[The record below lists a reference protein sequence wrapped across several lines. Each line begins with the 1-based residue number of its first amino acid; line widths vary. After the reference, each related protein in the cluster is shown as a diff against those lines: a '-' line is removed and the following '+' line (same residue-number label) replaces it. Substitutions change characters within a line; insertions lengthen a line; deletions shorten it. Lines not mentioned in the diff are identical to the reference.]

1 MFQCY
6 INEKTVWNIQ
16 AATNNQFDMRDI
28 EITASFFM
36 IQEPTLQRHF
46 VMQLLEIAIRL
57 PLYRL

>member
-1 MFQCY
+1 
-6 INEKTVWNIQ
+6 
-16 AATNNQFDMRDI
+16 MRDI